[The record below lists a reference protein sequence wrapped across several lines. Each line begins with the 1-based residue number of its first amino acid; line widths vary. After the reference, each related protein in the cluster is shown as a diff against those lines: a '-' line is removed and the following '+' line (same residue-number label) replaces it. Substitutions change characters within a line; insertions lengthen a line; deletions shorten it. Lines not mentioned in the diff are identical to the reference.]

1 MEDHGTPIRIL
12 GIVGSLRRDSYN
24 RRLLRAAAELSPQ
37 GVDVMAWDGL
47 KAIPPF
53 DEDDEA
59 APGRAV
65 LELRRAIA
73 EADALLVVTP
83 EYNGSLPGQLKNAL
97 DWASRPRAESVLRDR
112 PAAVI
117 GASPSP
123 AGARSARADARRVL
137 TRAGARVI
145 DRELGIA
152 AASQRLGPAGELADE
167 DLRSGLAEVL
177 VEVAREARSPA
188 LAAA

>member
-1 MEDHGTPIRIL
+1 MEAHGTPLRIL
-12 GIVGSLRRDSYN
+12 GVVGSLRRDSYN
-24 RRLLRAAAELSPQ
+24 RRLLRSTAELAPH
-37 GVDVMAWDGL
+37 GVEVVAWDGL

-53 DEDDEA
+53 DEDDEG
-59 APGRAV
+59 APATAV

-83 EYNGSLPGQLKNAL
+83 EYNGSLPGPLKNAL
-97 DWASRPRAESVLRDR
+97 DWASRPRAETVLRDR

-123 AGARSARADARRVL
+123 SGARSARADARRVL
-137 TRAGARVI
+137 TRAGARVV
-145 DRELGIA
+145 DRELGVA
-152 AASQRLGPAGELADE
+152 AAHERLGPAGELADE
-167 DLRSGLAEVL
+167 DLRCGLAEL
-177 VEVAREARSPA
+177 LAEVARAARSPV

>member
-1 MEDHGTPIRIL
+1 MSTAVTIL

-37 GVDVMAWDGL
+37 GVEVMAWDGL

-53 DEDDEA
+53 DEDDES
-59 APGRAV
+59 APATAV

-97 DWASRPRAESVLRDR
+97 DWASRPRAETVLRDR

-123 AGARSARADARRVL
+123 SGARSARADARRVL
-137 TRAGARVI
+137 TRAGARVV
-145 DRELGIA
+145 DRQLGVA
-152 AASQRLGPAGELADE
+152 AAYEHLGPAGELADE
-167 DLRSGLAEVL
+167 DLRSRLAEV
-177 VEVAREARSPA
+177 VADVAREIRSPA